1 MKRSL
6 CCSVLAKKDEIG
18 SEKTDLG
25 FGVLGF
31 REEEEEVEEEEDDE
45 EEGAER
51 GRVRRQK
58 GAAGRKEGREM
69 MQDASKGGVGGIY
82 VKKVVQSPDVNKNTS
97 WFQYPGVWITYI
109 LIIFISWLL
118 ILSVLRC
125 DAGTA
130 WTIVN
135 LGHFAVSPTPLSL
148 CCVFLG
154 FTTFFLPNIT

>member
-1 MKRSL
+1 M
-6 CCSVLAKKDEIG
+6 
-18 SEKTDLG
+18 
-25 FGVLGF
+25 
-31 REEEEEVEEEEDDE
+31 
-45 EEGAER
+45 
-51 GRVRRQK
+51 
-58 GAAGRKEGREM
+58 REM

-97 WFQYPGVWITYI
+97 WFQYPGVWIAYI

-135 LGHFAVSPTPLSL
+135 LGHFAVSPTPPSL

-154 FTTFFLPNIT
+154 FTTFFLPKIT

>member
-1 MKRSL
+1 
-6 CCSVLAKKDEIG
+6 
-18 SEKTDLG
+18 
-25 FGVLGF
+25 
-31 REEEEEVEEEEDDE
+31 VEEEEDE

-51 GRVRRQK
+51 GRRPKTEGSSRQE
-58 GAAGRKEGREM
+58 GRREM
-69 MQDASKGGVGGIY
+69 MQDAGKGGVGGIY
-82 VKKVVQSPDVNKNTS
+82 VKKVVLSPDVNKNTS

-109 LIIFISWLL
+109 LIILISWLL

-135 LGHFAVSPTPLSL
+135 LGHFAVSPTPPSL

-154 FTTFFLPNIT
+154 FTTFFLPKIT

>member
-1 MKRSL
+1 
-6 CCSVLAKKDEIG
+6 V
-18 SEKTDLG
+18 KTDLG

-31 REEEEEVEEEEDDE
+31 REE
-45 EEGAER
+45 GGGGRR
-51 GRVRRQK
+51 GRRKK
-58 GAAGRKEGREM
+58 GTRPKTEGISRKEGRREM

-154 FTTFFLPNIT
+154 FTTFFLSSEYNLKPGNLARISGCISS